1 MNAVKSIYKA
11 DVNGKTF
18 TFFHADYNVGCDGY
32 EIPMPWENKHYL
44 YVWKKINKIHEY
56 YCFESDL
63 FLPEDHAPWLV
74 NNFFLK

>member
-44 YVWKKINKIHEY
+44 YARGRGGRRKGWWGSIKSPN
-56 YCFESDL
+56 
-63 FLPEDHAPWLV
+63 
-74 NNFFLK
+74 